1 MVRAMKYLVS
11 KLRSNRKGA
20 AMVEYA
26 LLAALIALA
35 AAATLGLLGGDIT
48 QVFTDIRN
56 QLTGG

>member
-1 MVRAMKYLVS
+1 MLRGYI
-11 KLRSNRKGA
+11 KLRNRKGA

-48 QVFTDIRN
+48 SVFEDIRGA
-56 QLTGG
+56 LTGS